1 VKTTIVRIGNSQ
13 GVRIPKAILGS
24 AKVGDAVDME
34 AAGDRIVLRFAPSP
48 RAAWAV
54 AARRM
59 AAAGDDTVG
68 TELAAPRTD
77 WDEENWT
84 W

>member
-24 AKVGDAVDME
+24 AKVGDAVDLE
-34 AAGDRIVLRFAPSP
+34 AASDGVVLRFTPSP
-48 RAAWAV
+48 RAGWAE

-59 AAAGDDTVG
+59 AAVGDDALGPEPVG
-68 TELAAPRTD
+68 PRTE